1 MSLPSR
7 SEAFQVALTDKVS
20 AALWNAVFLALCG
33 ELDTLQAL
41 TADVEATI
49 AAVANGNLDTVLQ
62 GQLATRLTST
72 AAAFD
77 ALKASIEQAKEQLA
91 LIQAGIVTG
100 SSVQITAGGMFT
112 DTTSAQAA
120 ILALSAAI
128 ADDPDFAEK
137 VARLQDP
144 VLTGNAR
151 APTRAETDD
160 GTAIATTAFVQ
171 RAQRQTM
178 AYALFI
184 GD

>member
-1 MSLPSR
+1 MSPPSR
-7 SEAFQVALTDKVS
+7 SEAFQVAPSDKFS

-33 ELDTLQAL
+33 ELDDLDAL
-41 TADVEATI
+41 KADITATI
-49 AAVANGNLDTVLQ
+49 TAVANGNLDTVLQ

-100 SSVQITAGGMFT
+100 SSVQITSGGMFT

-120 ILALSAAI
+120 ILALSAAL

-137 VARLQDP
+137 VARLKDP
-144 VLTGNAR
+144 ALTGDAR
-151 APTRAETDD
+151 APTRAEIDD
-160 GTAIATTAFVQ
+160 GDGIATTAFVQ
-171 RAQRQTM
+171 RAKRQAM